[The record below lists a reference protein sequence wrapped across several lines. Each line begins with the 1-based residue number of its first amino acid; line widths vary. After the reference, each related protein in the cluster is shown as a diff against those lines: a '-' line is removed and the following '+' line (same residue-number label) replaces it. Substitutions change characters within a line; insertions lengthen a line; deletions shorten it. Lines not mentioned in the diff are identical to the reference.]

1 MIALLPPFINVDAA
15 VAPQLAILLS
25 IIMLSE
31 FICMLIYAT
40 GGKSLRVFLDKGD
53 NVKWLNRIAGALMM
67 AVGVWLA
74 LG

>member
-1 MIALLPPFINVDAA
+1 MISLLPPFINVDLA
-15 VAPQLAILLS
+15 VAPQLAVLVS

-40 GGKSLRVFLDKGD
+40 GGKSLRLFLDKGD

-67 AVGVWLA
+67 CVGVWLA

>member
-1 MIALLPPFINVDAA
+1 MISLLPPFINVDAA